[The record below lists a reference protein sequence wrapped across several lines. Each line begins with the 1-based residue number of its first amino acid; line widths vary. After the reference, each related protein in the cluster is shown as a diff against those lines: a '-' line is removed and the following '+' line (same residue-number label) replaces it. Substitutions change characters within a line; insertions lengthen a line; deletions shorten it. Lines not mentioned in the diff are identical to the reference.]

1 MRVWKMLVVGTV
13 AALVGIGFGSVAGA
27 EESDPMVE
35 IPVEHV
41 YERGAPGTSV
51 AMGSADVADDLVG
64 QTCNVV
70 ATVTNQESVHP
81 GNKLVV
87 SSGDSIVEI
96 GGIEDKAGAVTT
108 QGGSLTLGETVTV
121 AVVLGDDGATS
132 LGSSLTVTC
141 EPLPETPPTPPTQ
154 ADPTYTG

>member
-1 MRVWKMLVVGTV
+1 MRVWKILAVGAV
-13 AALVGIGFGSVAGA
+13 AALVGIGFGTAAGA
-27 EESDPMVE
+27 EESDPLVE

-41 YERGAPGTSV
+41 YERGESGTSV
-51 AMGSADVADDLVG
+51 AMGSADVAADLVG

-70 ATVTNQESVHP
+70 ATVINQESAHP

-87 SSGDSIVEI
+87 TSGDSTVEI
-96 GGIEDKAGAVTT
+96 GGIEDVAGAVTT
-108 QGGSLTLGETVTV
+108 EGGSLTLGETVAV

-141 EPLPETPPTPPTQ
+141 EPLPETPPTPPTKS
-154 ADPTYTG
+154 DPTYTG